1 MTPTH
6 ADFTI
11 ERSFGCTP
19 AQTFSAF
26 ALPELRGAW
35 FGPTADWTD
44 ASWKLDFRD
53 GGGEHSCGVSP
64 AGNRKAYVSRFHEI
78 VADRRIVFAYDLL
91 HDEALVSVSLVGID
105 LEPRDGGGTLLRYV
119 EHGVYLVG
127 GSEAARER
135 EHGTGI
141 LLDRLAEVLP

>member
-11 ERSFGCTP
+11 ERTYGCTP

-35 FGPTADWTD
+35 FGPTDDWTD
-44 ASWKLDFRD
+44 ASWELDFRV
-53 GGGEHSCGVSP
+53 GGGEQTRGISP
-64 AGNRKAYVSRFHEI
+64 AGHRKAYVSRFHEI
-78 VADRRIVFAYDLL
+78 VPDERIVFAYDLL
-91 HDEALVSVSLVGID
+91 HEGELVSVSLVGID
-105 LEPRDGGGTLLRYV
+105 FSAGDGGGTALRYT

-127 GSEAARER
+127 GTEAATER
-135 EHGTGI
+135 EHGTNI
-141 LLDRLAEVLP
+141 LMDRLAAVLA